1 MCVFDNDVQD
11 RVKEL
16 TELYI
21 IVKEIVLYSEEIDP
35 ENRADISVIN
45 ELRNAFDHLM
55 RVYAAYF
62 EIQHDYEFLFSW
74 DFIPGDDNDKLK
86 MYLKNRLDIVWAGNA
101 KISKSDDGKTIR
113 IFNAEHSSEI
123 EINKKKEKATL
134 RINNARTNDLK
145 VKKEN
150 GKLNIYD
157 YDSKY
162 VELNLNKALAHVY
175 RAGYDTLDRTTLF
188 LRKYIAD
195 GMEIFSLETINSVFP
210 EYFKDIKP
218 EIEELTD
225 VIVKRRIE
233 KDVGDQNFENFQKY
247 ATLMKTVYG
256 YYKDVLKKKSALI
269 EFENKLKKEKNEAE
283 DRLEKKE
290 KRKLI
295 RTIIAGISVVIVSTI
310 ILYFGRSLISIFTRS
325 P

>member
-86 MYLKNRLDIVWAGNA
+86 KYLKNKIDVVLVGNA
-101 KISKSDDGKTIR
+101 KITKSDDGKTIR
-113 IFNAEHSSEI
+113 IFKDENSAEITIDE
-123 EINKKKEKATL
+123 EKEKATL
-134 RINNARTNDLK
+134 KISDVRTHDLK

-150 GKLNIYD
+150 GKLNICEV
-157 YDSKY
+157 SKDDN
-162 VELNLNKALAHVY
+162 V
-175 RAGYDTLDRTTLF
+175 
-188 LRKYIAD
+188 
-195 GMEIFSLETINSVFP
+195 
-210 EYFKDIKP
+210 
-218 EIEELTD
+218 
-225 VIVKRRIE
+225 
-233 KDVGDQNFENFQKY
+233 
-247 ATLMKTVYG
+247 KTVVIAF
-256 YYKDVLKKKSALI
+256 DNDFKSSFL
-269 EFENKLKKEKNEAE
+269 N
-283 DRLEKKE
+283 
-290 KRKLI
+290 
-295 RTIIAGISVVIVSTI
+295 
-310 ILYFGRSLISIFTRS
+310 
-325 P
+325 